1 MQVKDAMHS
10 GVYWVDPGT
19 SLTDVAKI
27 MNEHN
32 IGAVP
37 VGENDRLVG
46 MITERDIVCRG
57 LARGLDLAKCCA
69 RDVMTRGIYYTTE
82 AASVTD
88 AAQLMEQ
95 RKVRRLPVIND
106 DKRMTGMLS
115 IGDLSHAGEE
125 RLSGKVLNKVGA
137 RAS

>member
-1 MQVKDAMHS
+1 MQVKEAMHS
-10 GVYWVDPGT
+10 GVYWVDPDT
-19 SLTDVAKI
+19 LLTDVAKI
-27 MNEHN
+27 MKEHN

-57 LARGLDLAKCCA
+57 LARGLDLADSCA

-82 AASVTD
+82 ATSVTD

-115 IGDLSHAGEE
+115 IGDISHAGEE
-125 RLSGKVLNKVGA
+125 RLCGKVLNKVGA
-137 RAS
+137 RAA